1 MFRTADMK
9 GPVFVGADFS
19 SLPGISA
26 FGAFARVVRLN
37 HINPKGFFSAFGLSN
52 RRDDD
57 LSRRLTFSEASR
69 DKVAEA
75 LSLASS
81 TTLDAANWLPFQGGS
96 GCLEASWSFRY
107 CPACLRQGFHTLLH
121 QLPWVTQCPWHRTRL
136 KTKCAVCGGLLTL
149 RGEPGC
155 QLLICS
161 KGHDMVNEMVCCA
174 DKFDQ
179 VDAAAAFIERYLS
192 WAAEQRAQCVL
203 IPPEGATT
211 SFEVM
216 RSAIV
221 LPRTLRDCCQETGL
235 TSSTNQ
241 SLTLKRKSALATG
254 VHDLPS
260 ALAKWSSLRQEVATL
275 DLPVHVAPGFVD
287 IACRIANR
295 LPPESLSDAEISLFF
310 DRLERQPDKSF
321 KPAKRASHTEIS
333 FLPPFFIGE
342 MRFIHRSTLSKSA
355 AQAAAR
361 LLALVMGEAAMDD
374 PPEESSQH
382 LLLSVLASIL
392 KRAYAEGTRVV
403 LSRYIPSLF
412 DSKRDRPRLT
422 EPWILAWKDGQ
433 QLAAVTIVWAKRK
446 WLP

>member
-1 MFRTADMK
+1 
-9 GPVFVGADFS
+9 
-19 SLPGISA
+19 
-26 FGAFARVVRLN
+26 VRLN
-37 HINPKGFFSAFGLSN
+37 HINSKSYFSAFGLSN

-69 DKVAEA
+69 VKVAEA

-81 TTLDAANWLPFQGGS
+81 VTLDAASWLPFQDGS

-136 KTKCAVCGGLLTL
+136 KTKCAVCDGPLTL
-149 RGEPGC
+149 RGEPGH
-155 QLLICS
+155 QLLTCS
-161 KGHDMVNEMVCCA
+161 KGHDMVNEMVCCS

-179 VDAAAAFIERYLS
+179 VDAAAAFVERYLS

-235 TSSTNQ
+235 TPSTNQ
-241 SLTLKRKSALATG
+241 LLTLKRKSALASG
-254 VHDLPS
+254 LHDPPS

-275 DLPVHVAPGFVD
+275 DLPAQVVPGFVE

-295 LPPESLSDAEISLFF
+295 LPPESLSDAEMSLFF

-321 KPAKRASHTEIS
+321 KPAKRASHTEIR

-342 MRFIHRSTLSKSA
+342 MRFIHRSMLSKSSV
-355 AQAAAR
+355 QAAAR
-361 LLALVMGEAAMDD
+361 LFTLAMGEAALDD
-374 PPEESSQH
+374 PPEESSQR

-422 EPWILAWKDGQ
+422 EPWILARKDGQ
-433 QLAAVTIVWAKRK
+433 QLATVTIVWAKRK